1 MVNISNLTFSYG
13 KQKLFDNISL
23 ELKPGRIYGLLGK
36 NGSGKSTLLKCI
48 IGLVFAKSGTCEVN
62 GLASK
67 NRSPKFLQEVFF
79 LPEDVYLP
87 PITAQQYGANTGC
100 FYPKFDSNHYFKLLH
115 LFNINDAKKITDLS
129 FGQQKKVMIAF
140 GIATNTSLLIMD
152 EPTNGLD
159 IPSKNQ
165 FRKVIASS
173 LSENR
178 CIVISTHQVRD
189 LDDLIDTILILN
201 ERQIMLNKSID
212 EISETVS
219 FGFKSS
225 LDENDIYSEESIQG
239 LNTISIK
246 TEPDFS
252 KVDTELLFNA
262 IVNGNKAV
270 VNILK

>member
-23 ELKPGRIYGLLGK
+23 ELKTGRIYGLLGK
-36 NGSGKSTLLKCI
+36 NGSGKSTLLKSI
-48 IGLVFAKSGTCEVN
+48 IGLVFPKSGTCEVN

-67 NRSPKFLQEVFF
+67 NRNPKFLQEVFF

-87 PITAQQYGANTGC
+87 PVTAQQYGVSTGC